1 MIKKQILP
9 DRMHFQPSGRQVLH
23 RESPLHHLKLKSTQT
38 DQEPTVLNRDIIK
51 SKKAGFF
58 PAESKTSLPI
68 LPKATFTTLLFEKM
82 HQKFLRKQL
91 LLLTHDFVPSRH
103 LLKTEDIY
111 NH

>member
-1 MIKKQILP
+1 MIKNQILP

-23 RESPLHHLKLKSTQT
+23 RESPLHHLKLKSTKN

-68 LPKATFTTLLFEKM
+68 LPKATLLHSYLKKCTK
-82 HQKFLRKQL
+82 KF
-91 LLLTHDFVPSRH
+91 
-103 LLKTEDIY
+103 
-111 NH
+111 